1 MKRRTLMLLC
11 TVTLLLSGC
20 VYATHQ
26 AQAANADDYALYYMT
41 SDLKTASGRDAIESE
56 DVLLEGLGEL
66 DISAA
71 SEKLM
76 EALLEGPRS
85 ETLKSPFPTGTQV
98 LSAVLKDGHA
108 TVDLSYP
115 YSTLSGVSLTIA
127 DYCITLTLTQLSEI
141 TSVSITVRGQE
152 LAYRDKQ
159 YFSDEDVLLSSM
171 EDVVSTVPV
180 TLWFLDESGSLT
192 GVDQRL
198 DLYEGDTQLSAL
210 VDALEAGPKERGM
223 TSALPEGFTVLTTQL
238 SDGVCYVNLSAAIL
252 PALPEN
258 ADLQPALD
266 ALALSLTSLEAVQQV
281 RYLVDG
287 EPADDYGTVSIAQTY
302 PREN

>member
-1 MKRRTLMLLC
+1 MKRRTLLLLFA
-11 TVTLLLSGC
+11 VALLLSGC

-26 AQAANADDYALYYMT
+26 AQAADADNYTLYYMT
-41 SDLKTASGRDAIESE
+41 SDLETASGGDAIGSE
-56 DVLLEGLGEL
+56 TVLLEGLGEL
-66 DISAA
+66 NVSAA
-71 SEKLM
+71 AEKLM

-85 ETLKSPFPTGTQV
+85 EMLKSPFPTATQV

-141 TSVSITVRGQE
+141 KSVSVTVRGQE

-180 TLWFLDESGSLT
+180 TLWFLDENDGLT

-223 TSALPEGFTVLTTQL
+223 TSAFPEGFTVLTTQL

-258 ADLQPALD
+258 TDLQPALD

>member
-1 MKRRTLMLLC
+1 MKLRAFLMLGA
-11 TVTLLLSGC
+11 VVLLSGC

-26 AQAANADDYALYYMT
+26 AQTADTDSYTLYYMA
-41 SDLKTASGRDAIESE
+41 SNLETAAGGDAIGSE
-56 DVLLEGLGEL
+56 TVLLEDLQGM
-66 DISAA
+66 DTRAA
-71 SEKLM
+71 AEELM
-76 EALLEGPRS
+76 ETLLAGPQS
-85 ETLKSPFPTGTQV
+85 ETLKSPFPTGTQ
-98 LSAVLKDGHA
+98 LISTELMDGHA

-141 TSVSITVRGQE
+141 SSVSVTVRGQE

-159 YFSDEDVLLSSM
+159 YFADADVLLSSM

-180 TLWFLDESGSLT
+180 TLWFLNEAGELT
-192 GVDQRL
+192 GVEERL

-210 VDALEAGPKERGM
+210 VAALEAGPKEREM

-238 SDGVCYVNLSAAIL
+238 SDGVCYVNLPSSIL

-258 ADLQPALD
+258 TDLQPALD
-266 ALALSLTSLEAVQQV
+266 ALALSLTSLDAVQQV

-287 EPADDYGTVSIAQTY
+287 ELADSFGSVPIAETY

>member
-1 MKRRTLMLLC
+1 VKFRTLLTLC
-11 TVTLLLSGC
+11 AVVLLSGC
-20 VYATHQ
+20 VYATHR
-26 AQAANADDYALYYMT
+26 AQTADADSYTLYYMA
-41 SDLKTASGRDAIESE
+41 SNLETAAGGDAIGSES
-56 DVLLEGLGEL
+56 VLLEDLQGR
-66 DISAA
+66 DTCTTA
-71 SEKLM
+71 EKLTKT
-76 EALLEGPRS
+76 LLAGPES
-85 ETLKSPFPTGTQV
+85 ETLKSPFPSGTQ
-98 LSAVLKDGHA
+98 LISTTLRDGHA

-141 TSVSITVRGQE
+141 SSVSVTVRGQE

-159 YFSDEDVLLSSM
+159 YFADADVLLSSM

-180 TLWFLDESGSLT
+180 TLWFLNETGELT
-192 GVDQRL
+192 GVKERL

-223 TSALPEGFTVLTTQL
+223 TTALPEGFAVLTTQL
-238 SDGVCYVNLSAAIL
+238 SDGVCYVNLPSAIL

-258 ADLQPALD
+258 TDLQSALD
-266 ALALSLTSLEAVQQV
+266 ALALSLTSLDAVQQV

-287 EPADDYGTVSIAQTY
+287 EPADRFGSAPIAETY
-302 PREN
+302 PRES